1 MPAKNDN
8 DTRLGQQKL
17 FRRKMMAAI
26 EQPHKNCLTLIK
38 VLPAT
43 EFFSKRRKNCA
54 L

>member
-1 MPAKNDN
+1 MPAKMTTTPGWVNI
-8 DTRLGQQKL
+8 KL
-17 FRRKMMAAI
+17 IRRKMMAAI